1 MSPRLLPFA
10 ALAAGLALAGC
21 GKMGALERPGP
32 LFGGPKAEA
41 GKTAP
46 APPSPVSTVDRRDR
60 DTSTDLAPIR
70 DAPVPGSAQN
80 PQSGGAV
87 SNHPDPNAGQ

>member
-1 MSPRLLPFA
+1 MTPRLLPLA
-10 ALAAGLALAGC
+10 ALAALALAGC
-21 GKMGALERPGP
+21 GKMGDLERPGP

-41 GKTAP
+41 GKAAP
-46 APPSPVSTVDRRDR
+46 TPPAPVSTVDRRDR

-70 DAPVPGSAQN
+70 DAQVPGSAQN

-87 SNHPDPNAGQ
+87 SNHPDPNAGR